1 MASFFIDYS
10 WLILVLP
17 FMSFVLAMVF
27 RCPSTWKISALIAI
41 SCNALAMVMAIGL
54 AFAYAQ
60 GMHEVQVFETAW
72 TFTWMSLSE
81 NMPIRIG
88 FYLDHISI
96 MMLMVITI
104 ISTLVHIYSVGY
116 MRDDASAGRFFPL
129 LSFFVFSMIGL
140 VAAVNI
146 VQMFIFWE
154 LVGVSSYMLIGFWYH
169 KPSAVAASKKA
180 FIITRFADAF
190 FLIGILMIANI
201 LGTLD
206 FKEMFTSANL
216 EIIAASPLLTPAC
229 ILVFI
234 GGWGKSAMFPL
245 HIWLPDAMEGP
256 TPVSSIIH
264 SATMVVAG
272 IFLTA
277 RMFPV
282 FVLSE
287 HTMLVVEITGAA
299 TALFAA
305 VIACT
310 QKDIKRILAFSTLSQ
325 LGYMMFSLGVASA
338 DDQLGFSAS
347 MFHVFTHAFFKCL
360 LFLSAGLVIHVVHT
374 NDISLMGGLRKKLKL
389 TYWATLIAC
398 IAIAGVFP
406 FSGFFSKDEILLAAW
421 TGHHY
426 MTFSIG
432 LGVGGLTAFYMFRY
446 FILIF
451 HGSYRGDEKHLA
463 HAHEDP
469 FMITPILI
477 LAVPSA
483 AIGGLSLSTFL
494 HNVVPPIPIAAGEHT
509 EHAVWWLPYVA
520 TTVGLLG
527 IAVAYA
533 LYARKTPDLNA
544 EPKGIRKVI
553 VNKFYIDEVYLF
565 ITHRIIFRCIAA
577 PMKWV
582 DDHIVDAA
590 MNVCAS
596 ISQALA
602 GFVRRFQS
610 GQVQVYLGMLIIGF
624 ILLVLFGGIVQ

>member
-1 MASFFIDYS
+1 MASFFVDYS
-10 WLILVLP
+10 WLILALP
-17 FMSFVLAMVF
+17 FISFIVGMFF
-27 RCPSTWKISALIAI
+27 RSTWKISALIAVV
-41 SCNALAMVMAIGL
+41 CNATAMVMAIGL
-54 AFAYAQ
+54 ACAYGQ
-60 GMHEVQVFETAW
+60 GMHEVKVFETAW
-72 TFTWMSLSE
+72 TFTWMNLSGNSVE
-81 NMPIRIG
+81 GMPIRIG
-88 FYLDHISI
+88 FYLDQISI

-104 ISTLVHIYSVGY
+104 ISTLVHTYSVGY
-116 MRDDASAGRFFPL
+116 MREDASAGRFFPL

-190 FLIGILMIANI
+190 FLIGILLIANV

-206 FKEMFTSANL
+206 FKDMFTAANL
-216 EIIAASPLLTPAC
+216 EIIAASDLLTPAC

-245 HIWLPDAMEGP
+245 HVWLPDAMEGP

-277 RMFPV
+277 RMFPI

-287 HTMLVVEITGAA
+287 NTMLVVEITGAA

-325 LGYMMFSLGVASA
+325 LGYMMFSLGVATA
-338 DDQLGFSAS
+338 DDQLGYSAS
-347 MFHVFTHAFFKCL
+347 MFHVFTHSFFKCL
-360 LFLSAGLVIHVVHT
+360 LFLSAGLVIHAVHT

-389 TYWATLIAC
+389 TYWVTLAAC
-398 IAIAGVFP
+398 LAIAGFP
-406 FSGFFSKDEILLAAW
+406 FLSGFFSKDEILIAAW
-421 TGHHY
+421 NGGSY
-426 MTFSIG
+426 VTFAIG

-446 FILIF
+446 FFLIF

-469 FMITPILI
+469 FMITPMII
-477 LAVPSA
+477 LAVPSLG
-483 AIGGLSLSTFL
+483 IGGYALSTFL
-494 HNVVPPIPIAAGEHT
+494 HDVLPPIQAAEAGH
-509 EHAVWWLPYVA
+509 HAVSWMPWLA
-520 TTVGLLG
+520 SIVGLSG
-527 IAVAYA
+527 IAVAA
-533 LYARKTPDLNA
+533 LMYWRKTPDLNA
-544 EPKGIRKVI
+544 EPSGLRKII
-553 VNKFYIDEVYLF
+553 VNKFYIDEVYIF
-565 ITHRIIFRCIAA
+565 VTHKIIFRCLAA
-577 PMKWV
+577 PMKWI
-582 DDHIVDAA
+582 DDYIVDAS
-590 MNVCAS
+590 MNVCATL
-596 ISQALA
+596 SQSLA
-602 GFVRRFQS
+602 AAVRRFQS
-610 GQVQVYLGMLIIGF
+610 GQVQVYLGMLIVGF